1 LFHFFDSMEIF
12 KKIEDIKAFLAQIRA
27 EKKSIGFVPTMG
39 ALHDGHIELVKRA
52 RKENDI
58 VVTSIFVNPTQFN
71 NPEDLKKY
79 PRNLEKDLLILES
92 AQNDIVFNPEV
103 EEMYPHMSL
112 KSISILKGLT
122 RSWKVNSA
130 PDISRG

>member
-1 LFHFFDSMEIF
+1 MKIF
-12 KKIEDIKAFLAQIRA
+12 AKIKDIKAALAQERA
-27 EKKSIGFVPTMG
+27 DKKSIGFVPTMG

-103 EEMYPHMSL
+103 GEMYPAHEPEEHFDFE
-112 KSISILKGLT
+112 GLD
-122 RSWKVNSA
+122 KVMEGKFR
-130 PDISRG
+130 PGH